1 MHVTEYYSTL
11 KNDEMVPFT
20 MTWTDLESVVLSE
33 TSQAEKDENHTMS
46 LIELIKRKKEPRK
59 SVTFNPWSMMKL
71 KTCLCLASPPEILVR
86 LDWNGFQT
94 LATFCKAPRAC

>member
-33 TSQAEKDENHTMS
+33 TRKAEKDENHTMS
-46 LIELIKRKKEPRK
+46 LIELIKRKKDPRK
-59 SVTFNPWSMMKL
+59 SVTFNP
-71 KTCLCLASPPEILVR
+71 
-86 LDWNGFQT
+86 
-94 LATFCKAPRAC
+94 

>member
-33 TSQAEKDENHTMS
+33 TRKAEKDENHTISS
-46 LIELIKRKKEPRK
+46 L
-59 SVTFNPWSMMKL
+59 S
-71 KTCLCLASPPEILVR
+71 
-86 LDWNGFQT
+86 
-94 LATFCKAPRAC
+94 